1 MKRYVQKDPEESEV
15 SQMAVV
21 VKNLS
26 VSAGDA
32 GDSGLIPG
40 SGKSLE
46 EGMETHFSFLAWR
59 IPWPEEPG
67 GPQSIGSQ
75 RVGRD

>member
-1 MKRYVQKDPEESEV
+1 MNVLGLPWWLSGKES
-15 SQMAVV
+15 SS
-21 VKNLS
+21 N
-26 VSAGDA
+26 AGDA

-75 RVGRD
+75 SVRNS